1 MTPRHAVDPGPVMPL
16 ALDHL
21 VFAARTLAEGVDWCE
36 ATLGIRPEAGGQHA
50 FMGTHNRVFSI
61 ASAAFRRA
69 YVEIIA
75 IDPALPAPGRAR
87 WFDLDD
93 AALQCEI
100 ARAPQLV
107 HWVARCA
114 DIATARAA
122 MLAAGVDCGTV
133 EQAERA
139 TPHGLLH
146 WQISLRADGHR
157 PLAGAAPAL
166 IAWGDAHPTDT
177 LPDSDVALAAMSVAG
192 WPEALAPL
200 LPVTIARAAAA
211 ASSTAPPISVRL
223 ASPRGVVTL
232 QSTHPK
238 GGPCTHMNR

>member
-1 MTPRHAVDPGPVMPL
+1 MSRCEADPVPPMPL

-21 VFAARTLAEGVDWCE
+21 VLAARTLDEGVDWCE
-36 ATLGIRPEAGGQHA
+36 AMLGIRPESGGQHV
-50 FMGTHNRVFSI
+50 FMGTHNRVFAI
-61 ASAAFRRA
+61 ASAVFPRA
-69 YVEIIA
+69 YFEIIA

-93 AALQCEI
+93 AALQRVL
-100 ARAPQLV
+100 ARGPQLV

-114 DIATARAA
+114 DIAAARAA
-122 MLAAGVDCGTV
+122 MLAGGVDCGAV

-139 TPHGLLH
+139 TPRGLLR

-166 IAWGDAHPTDT
+166 ITWGDAHPTDA
-177 LPDSDVALAAMSVAG
+177 LPDSGVALGAMSVAG

-200 LPVTIARAAAA
+200 LPATIARAAAA
-211 ASSTAPPISVRL
+211 ASSAAPPISVRM

-232 QSTHPK
+232 QSTRLE
-238 GGPCTHMNR
+238 G